1 MLWERGRDEQGRD
14 TDEQVWLR
22 RHMKRP
28 LSNYPKGVKTRGK
41 ERVLTD
47 LYSHFLT
54 RHWQRCCLQ
63 QLCDSCYGIQQVDI
77 CMEMSNQN
85 GKRIKEIKET
95 IPWSRLDG
103 MQSIPWKAP
112 RPFCIIASLKKI
124 IVEKSWNRTNDL
136 RWKTFLL
143 IEVNSVSV
151 SSSTLEQSI
160 HRHLREHETLVKS
173 LLKCQFNFCV
183 SGKAGDTV

>member
-1 MLWERGRDEQGRD
+1 MIASGYDHLWAGGPLETRRQKKHLGSKCQYCTDLVKSTNDTGIASVPRDQNNHMLRERGRDEQGRGR
-14 TDEQVWLR
+14 DEQVWLR

-41 ERVLTD
+41 ERVLTY

-95 IPWSRLDG
+95 IPWSRLDS

-112 RPFCIIASLKKI
+112 RPFCIITSLKKLL
-124 IVEKSWNRTNDL
+124 L
-136 RWKTFLL
+136 R
-143 IEVNSVSV
+143 N
-151 SSSTLEQSI
+151 
-160 HRHLREHETLVKS
+160 HETE
-173 LLKCQFNFCV
+173 QMN
-183 SGKAGDTV
+183 